1 MVKSIT
7 TSSCRIHFNFTN
19 VDWPSSIFSHSYSD
33 VLSKQSRTT
42 EEGNTFSL
50 GNTEATA
57 TQGIGDHIIYTC
69 MTETNQKG
77 CLDSGVIFFTLRLF
91 YSRYTIP
98 LWVKIIIKGRLCI
111 TKQQG
116 LTQFCQ
122 NAFSLIHLSKVEGKN
137 FKQNK
142 SNIH

>member
-19 VDWPSSIFSHSYSD
+19 VNWPSSIFSHSYSD

-57 TQGIGDHIIYTC
+57 TQGIGDTIITGCWTC
-69 MTETNQKG
+69 TTEKNQKG
-77 CLDSGVIFFTLRLF
+77 FLDPQVIFFSF
-91 YSRYTIP
+91 E
-98 LWVKIIIKGRLCI
+98 
-111 TKQQG
+111 
-116 LTQFCQ
+116 
-122 NAFSLIHLSKVEGKN
+122 FSCFTFFELLG
-137 FKQNK
+137 
-142 SNIH
+142 

>member
-19 VDWPSSIFSHSYSD
+19 VDWHPFIFSHSYSD

-50 GNTEATA
+50 GDTEATA
-57 TQGIGDHIIYTC
+57 TQGIGDTIISGCRTC

-77 CLDSGVIFFTLRLF
+77 CLDSGVIFLLYVYFIVA
-91 YSRYTIP
+91 TIP
-98 LWVKIIIKGRLCI
+98 LLLG
-111 TKQQG
+111 
-116 LTQFCQ
+116 
-122 NAFSLIHLSKVEGKN
+122 
-137 FKQNK
+137 
-142 SNIH
+142 

>member
-19 VDWPSSIFSHSYSD
+19 VHWQPFLFSHSYSD

-57 TQGIGDHIIYTC
+57 TQGIGDTIITGCWTC
-69 MTETNQKG
+69 MVETN
-77 CLDSGVIFFTLRLF
+77 
-91 YSRYTIP
+91 
-98 LWVKIIIKGRLCI
+98 
-111 TKQQG
+111 
-116 LTQFCQ
+116 
-122 NAFSLIHLSKVEGKN
+122 
-137 FKQNK
+137 
-142 SNIH
+142 